1 LTTAGASRTRV
12 AGDRDRRLGLE
23 NPPNSMEM
31 KEFHSMHRHHR
42 GLFLGLALSALI
54 GLSATQAQAETIVMT
69 VQVGGGPVVD
79 LTTFGGVGTANG
91 YTMDATAI
99 ANLNAFLTTSGS
111 EYQFS
116 STGAT
121 TLGGISNFPGGTLG
135 ALALTGSIIS
145 NGPGNSVL
153 TLVESEGGFTSPT
166 GALGILASSSTGNFL
181 NQAAGSGHTA
191 SSAFNGTST
200 PTYSVLSVGGTVG
213 GVTTRVSTPVA
224 PVTTLYTLT
233 NTITFGLTPGN
244 AANPVADGFNV
255 VSAIGA
261 AAVPEPASLV
271 MMLTGIPVPMVMLG
285 WLRRR
290 RRAAA

>member
-1 LTTAGASRTRV
+1 
-12 AGDRDRRLGLE
+12 
-23 NPPNSMEM
+23 
-31 KEFHSMHRHHR
+31 MHRHQR
-42 GLFLGLALSALI
+42 GLLLGLALSALI

-79 LTTFGGVGTANG
+79 LTTFGGVGTSNG

-116 STGAT
+116 SSGAT

-145 NGPGNSVL
+145 NGPGIGAL
-153 TLVESEGGFTSPT
+153 TLTESEGGFTSPT
-166 GALGILASSSTGNFL
+166 GASGILGSSSTGNFL
-181 NQAAGSGHTA
+181 NQAAGGGHTA

-233 NTITFGLTPGN
+233 NTITFNLTPGT

-255 VSAIGA
+255 VSAVA

-271 MMLTGIPVPMVMLG
+271 MMLTGIPVPIVMLG